1 MRIYC
6 EVFMMAKYDKDELLL
21 RTSEFFKALSDYSRM
36 KIVYALIKN
45 ELCVNDIVKEVDM
58 SQTAVSYQ
66 LKLLRQMHLVKYR
79 RDGQNIYYSIDDDHV
94 YQVIQMS
101 IAHIEE

>member
-1 MRIYC
+1 
-6 EVFMMAKYDKDELLL
+6 MMAKYDKDELLL

>member
-1 MRIYC
+1 
-6 EVFMMAKYDKDELLL
+6 MMAKYDKDELLL

-36 KIVYALIKN
+36 KIVYALLKN
-45 ELCVNDIVKEVDM
+45 ELCVIDIVKEVDM

>member
-36 KIVYALIKN
+36 KIVYALLKN

>member
-1 MRIYC
+1 
-6 EVFMMAKYDKDELLL
+6 MAKYDKDELLL

-36 KIVYALIKN
+36 KIVYALLKN

>member
-1 MRIYC
+1 
-6 EVFMMAKYDKDELLL
+6 MMAKYDKDELLL

-36 KIVYALIKN
+36 KIVYALLKN